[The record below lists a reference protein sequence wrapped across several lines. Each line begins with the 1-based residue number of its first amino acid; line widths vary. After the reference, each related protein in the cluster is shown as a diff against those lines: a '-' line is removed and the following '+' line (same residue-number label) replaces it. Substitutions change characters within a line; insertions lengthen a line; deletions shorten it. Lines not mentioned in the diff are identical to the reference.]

1 MKFRANMLHNICN
14 NTCTMQKKMKNS
26 CQESRKSWQQKK
38 YAQNV
43 QSLTNIVFDTIYQLF
58 QYSYYVFQEVFSFLK
73 K

>member
-1 MKFRANMLHNICN
+1 MKFRTNMLHNIYN

-43 QSLTNIVFDTIYQLF
+43 QSLT
-58 QYSYYVFQEVFSFLK
+58 SYLIRYINCSNTLTTYFK
-73 K
+73 KYFPF

>member
-1 MKFRANMLHNICN
+1 
-14 NTCTMQKKMKNS
+14 MKNS
-26 CQESRKSWQQKK
+26 CQESRKSWQQKKK